1 MAAARTINPASGP
14 TFLPP
19 QPPTTTPISS
29 QARNTFKSS
38 FEHFEQTVNKYSS
51 TDHRDFTSITL
62 QDVRQAARQIEQ
74 ELAARQCL
82 RNMRR
87 LEPLLN
93 GLEAYSKVVEIV
105 CNGTPYV
112 SWIWVRK
119 AYKRAHRC

>member
-1 MAAARTINPASGP
+1 M
-14 TFLPP
+14 
-19 QPPTTTPISS
+19 TTPAS
-29 QARNTFKSS
+29 QARNTFKTS
-38 FEHFEQTVNKYSS
+38 FERFEQTVNAYST
-51 TDHRDFTSITL
+51 TDHRDFTSTTL
-62 QDVRQAARQIEQ
+62 EDVREAARQIEQ

-119 AYKRAHRC
+119 VHRYSTSPS

>member
-1 MAAARTINPASGP
+1 MAATPNPGSGP
-14 TFLPP
+14 TFLAL
-19 QPPTTTPISS
+19 PPTTTPISS

-38 FEHFEQTVNKYSS
+38 FERFEHTVKTYST
-51 TDHRDFTSITL
+51 TDDRDFTSTTL
-62 QDVRQAARQIEQ
+62 EDVRQAARQVEQ

-93 GLEAYSKVVEIV
+93 GLEAYSKVVEVV
-105 CNGTPYV
+105 CNGTLYV

-119 AYKRAHRC
+119 AATRPH